1 MSVARER
8 KSSRHVQENGASIQ
22 AKKEL
27 VQREAVA
34 RLRRSSYREV
44 RGVTCE
50 FHEGVLTL
58 RGHLPSFYLKQ
69 VAQSLVDGIEGVE
82 EINNRLEAEWYG
94 RPKRK

>member
-8 KSSRHVQENGASIQ
+8 KSPRHAEENGASIQ
-22 AKKEL
+22 AEREL
-27 VQREAVA
+27 VKREAEA

-69 VAQSLVDGIEGVE
+69 VAQSLVYGIDGVE

-94 RPKRK
+94 QPKRK